1 MWVRMAG
8 YSVYQGLVNSFE
20 TVGSS
25 LMESG
30 IWPCFYYLDSQYC
43 IVNN

>member
-8 YSVYQGLVNSFE
+8 YSVHQGLVNSFE
-20 TVGSS
+20 TVGLS